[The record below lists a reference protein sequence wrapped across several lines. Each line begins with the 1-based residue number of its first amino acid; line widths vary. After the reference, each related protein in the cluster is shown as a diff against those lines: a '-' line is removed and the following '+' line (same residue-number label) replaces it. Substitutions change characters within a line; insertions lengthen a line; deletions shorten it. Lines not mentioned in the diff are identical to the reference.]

1 MIKPIL
7 TEKSLTLS
15 RVHKFTF
22 RVPKNLSKYQIA
34 SEVARLFNVHPTEV
48 TTVNYKKGVRR
59 TMKGRYVNVPAY
71 KKAIVTVKDNE
82 TIAAFGSDKK

>member
-7 TEKSLTLS
+7 TEKSLGLAKT
-15 RVHKFTF
+15 HKFTF
-22 RVPKNLSKYQIA
+22 RVPKNLTKYQIVT
-34 SEVARLFNVHPTEV
+34 EVARLFNVHPIEV

-82 TIAAFGSDKK
+82 MIAAFGTEKK